1 MPKKK
6 ERKMVVEMQ
15 KDVSFPLYR
24 PFSVD
29 GSLIPIVQRVLH
41 ALGIHWGAVDIWHYA
56 DEMVG
61 ALRHTYL
68 HESSPQLFQMGK
80 SWGLPMV
87 VDVNKW
93 MLATY
98 FSDDSSHL
106 PSFFSI
112 FILLSSLVW
121 FS

>member
-1 MPKKK
+1 
-6 ERKMVVEMQ
+6 MVL
-15 KDVSFPLYR
+15 SFRLSRGYCVPSAYI
-24 PFSVD
+24 
-29 GSLIPIVQRVLH
+29 G
-41 ALGIHWGAVDIWHYA
+41 GGAVDIWHYA
-56 DEMVG
+56 DEMIG
-61 ALRHTYL
+61 TLRHTYL